1 MKNLEILVNGK
12 YLSENIENVSDA
24 YICEIYTEQESLFL
38 KPVKSVVMY
47 PFDELKYINIL
58 ENMESICIYHSFYED
73 GLNESLETFNKDI
86 YFHTCTPLAFNSLK
100 KLSIDSI
107 VYIKTQE
114 YLFNLINTIDTNLLS
129 KLENLDFT
137 MNTKIDNGRMYFIDI
152 IKNKEILKQVSSF
165 DYDSL
170 FKISFNLAKGIFD
183 YLSDGA
189 YIIDIRLNSNFESL
203 LDNNIFYS
211 QDLYDNRDWDC
222 IKEYNDYKF
231 TFKDKNEYKMNNFYY
246 GDVFDGRFDGRFD
259 GFKYKDEFLDKNLI
273 NVVDG
278 DKLDDM
284 IKGSLENVLTYFNP
298 LEEVNALLENED
310 YKHLK
315 DKVTFITR
323 KWKDWYV
330 IPLFKVADF
339 CDSFVNVDNL
349 NYCDNAQCFDI
360 SLVYHKKLSDVDIL
374 ETKDL
379 LKNAYFEFLN
389 CIYSNVNS
397 QLDDLKSNKDGENE

>member
-38 KPVKSVVMY
+38 KPVKSVGMN

-58 ENMESICIYHSFYED
+58 ENMESICVDYSFYEYR
-73 GLNESLETFNKDI
+73 LNESLETFNKDI
-86 YFHTCTPLAFNSLK
+86 YFHTSTPVAFNSLK

-107 VYIKTQE
+107 VYMKTKE

-137 MNTKIDNGRMYFIDI
+137 MNTKIDNGKMYIIDI
-152 IKNKEILKQVSSF
+152 IENKEILKQISSF

-203 LDNNIFYS
+203 LDNNIVYN

-231 TFKDKNEYKMNNFYY
+231 TFQDKNEYKMNNFYY
-246 GDVFDGRFDGRFD
+246 GDVFNGKFD
-259 GFKYKDEFLDKNLI
+259 GFKYKDEFLDKNLV
-273 NVVDG
+273 NVVNK

-284 IKGSLENVLTYFNP
+284 IDYSLEDVLNYFNP

-339 CDSFVNVDNL
+339 CDSFVNIDNL
-349 NYCDNAQCFDI
+349 NYYNNAQCFDI
-360 SLVYHKKLSDVDIL
+360 SLVYHKKLSDADIL

-379 LKNAYFEFLN
+379 LKNAYFEFLD
-389 CIYSNVNS
+389 CVYSNVNN
-397 QLDDLKSNKDGENE
+397 QLEDIKSNKDGENE

>member
-24 YICEIYTEQESLFL
+24 YICEIYTKQESLFL
-38 KPVKSVVMY
+38 KPVKSVSMN
-47 PFDELKYINIL
+47 PFDELKYINTL
-58 ENMESICIYHSFYED
+58 ENICIDHSFYED
-73 GLNESLETFNKDI
+73 GLSESLETFNKDI
-86 YFHTCTPLAFNSLK
+86 YFCTCTPVAFNSLK

-107 VYIKTQE
+107 VYMKTQE

-129 KLENLDFT
+129 KLENLDFN
-137 MNTKIDNGRMYFIDI
+137 MNTKIDNSKMYFIDI
-152 IKNKEILKQVSSF
+152 IKNKEVLKQISSF

-183 YLSDGA
+183 YLSDDA
-189 YIIDIRLNSNFESL
+189 YIIDIRINSNFESL
-203 LDNNIFYS
+203 FDNNIFYS
-211 QDLYDNRDWDC
+211 QDLYDNEDWDC

-231 TFKDKNEYKMNNFYY
+231 TFQDKNEYRMNNFYY
-246 GDVFDGRFDGRFD
+246 GDVFNGRFDSYL
-259 GFKYKDEFLDKNLI
+259 YKDEFLYENLV
-273 NVVDG
+273 NVVNN
-278 DKLDDM
+278 DKLNDM
-284 IKGSLENVLTYFNP
+284 IEDSLENVLTYFNP
-298 LEEVNALLENED
+298 LEEVNALLESED

-379 LKNAYFEFLN
+379 LTNAYFEFLN
-389 CIYSNVNS
+389 CVYSNVNN